1 MILTLSTVIIC
12 QTCHSQFKPY
22 DDSGFQANGC
32 ASLVGRDNM
41 IRGYYGST
49 VLDGEL
55 WKFKDDSAQKA
66 RQLFYGC
73 THPEGCIRCTW
84 CEFRINEGPICDVC
98 LTKLIKEDK
107 IELVRQT
114 DLFE

>member
-12 QTCHSQFKPY
+12 QTCQSQFPPLY
-22 DDSGFQANGC
+22 ESGFQANGC
-32 ASLVGRDNM
+32 AAWVGKDST

-55 WKFKDDSAQKA
+55 WKFKEDPAQKT

-73 THPEGCIRCTW
+73 IHPVGCIRCTW

-98 LTKLIKEDK
+98 LTKLIKEDR
-107 IELVRQT
+107 IQLVRQI